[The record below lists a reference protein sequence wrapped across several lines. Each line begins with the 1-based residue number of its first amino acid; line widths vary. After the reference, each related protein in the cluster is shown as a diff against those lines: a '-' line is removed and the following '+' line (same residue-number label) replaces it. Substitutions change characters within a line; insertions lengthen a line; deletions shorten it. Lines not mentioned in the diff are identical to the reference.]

1 MSYNSNYT
9 GQQVEDA
16 LDKALTAVQKDELNN
31 LVRGYKAINHGT
43 GDTTYA
49 ITPNMYHI
57 WGEVSSLTL
66 TYGSAVDG
74 FANEY
79 LFQFTSGVTPTTLSL
94 PASIKWENDSPLEI
108 EADKIYSISI
118 VNDLAIYATFS
129 K

>member
-1 MSYNSNYT
+1 MIGKTN
-9 GQQVEDA
+9 
-16 LDKALTAVQKDELNN
+16 AVIGS
-31 LVRGYKAINHGT
+31 RGYKAINHGT

-66 TYGSAVDG
+66 TYGSAMDG

-79 LFQFTSGVTPTTLSL
+79 LFQFTSGATPTTLSL